1 MNYELL
7 FRTNHILSS
16 LQFRQFNMRM
26 IFLSLLMV
34 MLSIL
39 LNLLL
44 EKWHHHSSSHSI
56 HEQYTQCIHHWI
68 TSLLKPS
75 SHLDPFFQNI
85 HWMMRDHGNLF
96 TWSSYLE
103 WYTSISGWKSYSLG
117 TTEEEEVLVPGTGSL
132 VLVETLLSL
141 CRLIDRITSITTDV
155 EIGSVFVM
163 DRIHLFLSLRVLLL
177 LLYIMKSFNIM
188 RKQLT
193 MFLNLIPLLHL
204 LVFFLFLYFSLLTNR

>member
-1 MNYELL
+1 MA
-7 FRTNHILSS
+7 SS
-16 LQFRQFNMRM
+16 FQFP
-26 IFLSLLMV
+26 
-34 MLSIL
+34 
-39 LNLLL
+39 L
-44 EKWHHHSSSHSI
+44 EDIINSI

-96 TWSSYLE
+96 TWSSYIE